1 MRNPGIDLQT
11 EYFRLLN
18 GAITGVAVYDA
29 VPNNPVY
36 PYIEIGNYTNNSL
49 SDKSNFGNAVIQ
61 SVSVVDRQDAVSGG
75 SRKRLYEVVDAMMQI
90 ICARPTPFTTTGW
103 NFYVAVLDN
112 ELYREELTTT
122 HRYRI
127 SEIRI
132 RHQIQDTT
140 TP

>member
-90 ICARPTPFTTTGW
+90 ICARPTPFTATGW